1 MYYDSLFFFLPEK
14 RTVYFDNLT
23 FWSFL
28 WFLYI
33 DFPNLQKTDAIS
45 YCSSVISD
53 DIYGEYELTASV
65 MVQFKHVYV
74 SEWINDLNVIYR
86 NYNIQ
91 TKSMWQSVWIMWTR
105 CFFFSRNKSYHKTIA
120 LSKDIGWVQHSMEYL
135 QL

>member
-74 SEWINDLNVIYR
+74 SE
-86 NYNIQ
+86 
-91 TKSMWQSVWIMWTR
+91 
-105 CFFFSRNKSYHKTIA
+105 
-120 LSKDIGWVQHSMEYL
+120 
-135 QL
+135 